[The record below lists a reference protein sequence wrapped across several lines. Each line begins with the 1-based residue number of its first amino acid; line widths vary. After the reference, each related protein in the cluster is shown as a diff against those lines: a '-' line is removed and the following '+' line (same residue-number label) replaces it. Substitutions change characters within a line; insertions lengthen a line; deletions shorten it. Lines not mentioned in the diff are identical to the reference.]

1 MSPGVFFLLFTF
13 RHPTNCFA
21 ASLLSQFCKSFGFA
35 DFLWKSLHPHDLAGP
50 KAMCFLVQA
59 RAHSG
64 FCPLVSQM
72 VAISISVSCSSLFS
86 RLVINAFAVSIA
98 VSTFTPVSIAFLR
111 IIKPS
116 WLCSAPCV
124 GVSMTRSI

>member
-1 MSPGVFFLLFTF
+1 MSPGVVFLLF
-13 RHPTNCFA
+13 RHLTNCFA
-21 ASLLSQFCKSFGFA
+21 ALQLSQFCKSFGFA